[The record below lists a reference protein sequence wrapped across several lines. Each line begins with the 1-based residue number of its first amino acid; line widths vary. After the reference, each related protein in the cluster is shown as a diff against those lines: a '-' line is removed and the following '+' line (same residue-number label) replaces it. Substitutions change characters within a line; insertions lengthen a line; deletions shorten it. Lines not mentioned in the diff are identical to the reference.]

1 MVENLCPVLG
11 RSITSTIGPL
21 AAQAG
26 CVRLDAHLVLF
37 SPSDV
42 QHVKT
47 SIESVLTIVSIVS
60 PSRAFAEAAHSRPS
74 LDN

>member
-26 CVRLDAHLVLF
+26 CVGLDAHLVLF

-47 SIESVLTIVSIVS
+47 SIESVLAIVS
-60 PSRAFAEAAHSRPS
+60 PSGAFAEAAHSRPS